1 MSTTERL
8 RRYITDEIVWNGK
21 VSDLTD
27 DYPLLDNEVFDS
39 MALMQMLAFI
49 EDEFDVEIDDVELTP
64 RHGATIRDIA
74 ALVES
79 KRPS

>member
-1 MSTTERL
+1 MTTADKL
-8 RRYITDEIVWNGK
+8 RRYITAEVVWTGP

-49 EDEFDVEIDDVELTP
+49 EEEFDVEIDDVELTP
-64 RHGATIRDIA
+64 RHWRTIADIA

-79 KRPS
+79 KLPS